1 MYVPGEHF
9 LNAALELDPTLWE
22 WAFERK
28 VLLATPTNLVVVART
43 AAHYWE
49 QSGRNEA
56 AEEIARLAKELHSRL
71 ATMAEHMSRMGKNLA
86 TANTAYNQMVGS
98 FESQVL
104 TQARRFEGL
113 GAGSAKPLDA
123 PPMVEA
129 SPRPLTK
136 LAPAASDEEPKV
148 AAE

>member
-1 MYVPGEHF
+1 MFVPGEHF
-9 LNAALELDPTLWE
+9 LNAALELDAGLWE
-22 WAFERK
+22 WAMDRK
-28 VLLATPTNLVVVART
+28 VLLATPTNLVVIART

-49 QSGRNEA
+49 QHGRNAA
-56 AEEIARLAKELHSRL
+56 AEEIARLAKDLHSRL
-71 ATMAEHMSRMGKNLA
+71 ATMADHIVRMGKNLQ
-86 TANTAYNQMVGS
+86 TANVAYNQMVGS

-113 GAGSAKPLDA
+113 GAGSAKDMPVL
-123 PPMVEA
+123 PMIEA

-136 LAPAASDEEPKV
+136 IARGSDGDPTQI